1 MRSRHTGQVG
11 SSTRLGVG
19 GGKGLEK
26 LAAEG
31 VKGSCESSG
40 KLALGSV
47 GVWKVMDLMRTTW
60 QVSGYGCVSRV
71 IAFHA

>member
-11 SSTRLGVG
+11 SSMRLGVG

-47 GVWKVMDLMRTTW
+47 GV
-60 QVSGYGCVSRV
+60 
-71 IAFHA
+71 